1 MSEKHTAESAK
12 RLARQLSDASYKSGS
27 ADERNSW
34 SQQTKYYD
42 LSRSLL
48 EQLCE
53 AIDALATNP
62 EQSA

>member
-12 RLARQLSDASYKSGS
+12 RLARQLSEASYKNGL
-27 ADERNSW
+27 ADEGESW
-34 SQQTKYYD
+34 KQQQKYYE